1 MVRAQQSNAWA
12 VLAIHLAICDSG
24 LCPWVRTWPPPG
36 WGVSLPLT
44 AQQPLEK
51 MGQVWGTWDTTF
63 QEREK
68 ERARVVGG
76 WGTETEIEK
85 EFPLG
90 WNQGTD
96 LS

>member
-1 MVRAQQSNAWA
+1 MLTSQEMQPLEKVVDQQE
-12 VLAIHLAICDSG
+12 SG
-24 LCPWVRTWPPPG
+24 LGRPLA
-36 WGVSLPLT
+36 GVSPFPLP

-63 QEREK
+63 QEKEK

-76 WGTETEIEK
+76 WGTEPEIEK